1 MSIKPKKTIF
11 SRSKV
16 PLEILA
22 GKTDMA
28 KKIGTQAVW
37 NNQDRLQG
45 NYVANGLMADANAG
59 FGRNAAEAHPLQ
71 EKTAEIE
78 GGAEAD
84 ESDDDLRQV
93 EGKRRRDGR
102 RAELSKPTTHQQQIL
117 ERLIQEHGEDLE
129 AMVKDR
135 KLNSMLLPASKLR
148 KLIEGY
154 KHYGKDGRCQF
165 RTPIKHL

>member
-1 MSIKPKKTIF
+1 M
-11 SRSKV
+11 

-22 GKTDMA
+22 GRTNMEA
-28 KKIGTQAVW
+28 KLGSQAIW
-37 NNQDRLQG
+37 DDQERLHG

-59 FGRNAAEAHPLQ
+59 FGRNSGAAHPIQ
-71 EKTAEIE
+71 EIAAAIEAGEEAE
-78 GGAEAD
+78 D
-84 ESDDDLRQV
+84 SDDDLRQA
-93 EGKRRRDGR
+93 EGKQRRDGQ
-102 RAELSKPTTHQQQIL
+102 RAGLSKPTTHQQQIL
-117 ERLIQEHGEDLE
+117 ERLIQAHGGDLE

-154 KHYGKDGRCQF
+154 KFYGRTGRCQF